1 MDEIKGLLLKEKSKK
16 IRNPAIILPLSLR
29 FVKEYYQYL
38 CKLQKT
44 HTIDEI
50 QESKELTIIQRAFWT
65 ALIIEI
71 GKLFDTYDGNK
82 KVISLKKI
90 SFFEN
95 STWKKK
101 IDLIHGEAVI
111 GNIIKTR
118 KTFTAHFGQED
129 EGIIS
134 VAEICNSNLGKLLE
148 NLDQLFTE
156 FNYWLKN
163 RKR

>member
-38 CKLQKT
+38 CKFQKT
-44 HTIDEI
+44 YTIDEI
-50 QESKELTIIQRAFWT
+50 EESKELTIIQRAFWT

-90 SFFEN
+90 PFFEN

-111 GNIIKTR
+111 GKIIKTR
-118 KTFTAHFGQED
+118 KAFTAHFSQED

-134 VAEICNSNLGKLLE
+134 VAEICNSNLGNLLKD
-148 NLDQLFTE
+148 LDQLLTE
-156 FNYWLKN
+156 FNQRLRN
-163 RKR
+163 